1 MITSV
6 NLLLTPVLRDHAYL
20 QRGIQHEMVVSELIL
35 MYQGLV
41 ILEEKKIGIN

>member
-20 QRGIQHEMVVSELIL
+20 QKGPQHEMFVSELMLQCI
-35 MYQGLV
+35 
-41 ILEEKKIGIN
+41 KAW

>member
-20 QRGIQHEMVVSELIL
+20 QKGPQHEMVVSELIL
-35 MYQGLV
+35 QR
-41 ILEEKKIGIN
+41 IKA